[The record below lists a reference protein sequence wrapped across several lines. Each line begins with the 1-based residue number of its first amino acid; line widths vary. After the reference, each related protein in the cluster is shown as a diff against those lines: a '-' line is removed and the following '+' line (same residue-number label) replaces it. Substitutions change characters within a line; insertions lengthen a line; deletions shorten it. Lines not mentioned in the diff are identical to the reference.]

1 MLASWSWEQASCTIF
16 SRAVVDEDDW
26 PEVDKIDR
34 MVRKL
39 KGIEVF
45 PKHFFSW
52 THPDVLAQDTKYID
66 EYHDLKK
73 RQLIK
78 A

>member
-1 MLASWSWEQASCTIF
+1 
-16 SRAVVDEDDW
+16 
-26 PEVDKIDR
+26 